1 MSKIITKR
9 VSGIDCKYTWECKNL
24 FRATYMF
31 PNSSYRRVRVAF
43 KKWQKADNGWI
54 CLQMMKFQYQMTQ
67 Y

>member
-43 KKWQKADNGWI
+43 KKWQKADNG
-54 CLQMMKFQYQMTQ
+54 
-67 Y
+67 